1 MSLNSKSKIELID
14 AICEGPI
21 EGLVDASRKA
31 VFLNETIV
39 TGSQKNDEKVIFKQR
54 QGNQKQDLFSE
65 SSTLSAAQTVVINV
79 GEQVGKSYSEK
90 LTTDGTNTV
99 AKRDYGK
106 GQVARQLS
114 DENIDFVE
122 LIFRVPRLFCI
133 ASEGVARGQLFSA
146 SLKFQIS
153 IAGPDTGYKH
163 ILLSNNDNI
172 QNADQANILTGI
184 SNSPYQFKTQ
194 RIDLASVT
202 GSKVGPYRIRVRKL
216 EFGKTSQEREEAFE
230 ISFRDFKDTPKKT
243 PIASKRKDELIWDQ
257 IIIGTKLKA
266 TYPNTALVYMAIDA
280 EEYSTLPA
288 RAYDVKGLRVKIPS
302 NSYVATDG
310 SGRLIIDPN
319 VPFDGSLREDELH
332 WTTCPVCC
340 FYDLL
345 TNSRY
350 GAGDFIEESNLNW
363 VDLIEIAKYC
373 NDEVDTP
380 DGKEARF
387 AINTVIGTQTEAYNV
402 LQDMASIFR
411 GMLFW
416 KADNVQIA
424 ADHGGVSSNVL
435 HVYSNSN
442 VVDGSF
448 TYNGSS
454 LKSRSTRIKVR
465 YNDPE
470 NFYKPNY
477 ICVEDRDL
485 IKKYGVQE
493 KSIVAFGCTSKY
505 QAQRMGKWMMQSEKL
520 HNDTVTFSV
529 GLEGLNVLPG
539 QVFEV
544 SDEMRLGTRI
554 AGRIVGALVDRVVA
568 DQTVVLPPG
577 ANNKVSVVMKDGT
590 IETSSISSVINN
602 NTILVSPSFTQV
614 PPDNAIYAIKND
626 TAKLLKYRC
635 LSVAEGDGGVYTI
648 VGVRHDEALYDV
660 VESSDATLTLEQ
672 PFSLIGKPL
681 AAVEPLITFEQ
692 IDVGRNTTN
701 RATVSWSRGLAKYA
715 SRFKVSYRVGPNGN
729 TRAAFTDNTFID
741 IDDKLEPGKV
751 LFVEVQAVGLAP
763 DFKLSDAV
771 AVSREIPEPG
781 TSDPS
786 GGITTDPNDNDN
798 PIKIESVLR
807 PPDPE
812 DVTIEA
818 IGVDQVA
825 LRWGAT
831 ASGQKL
837 EGFVAV
843 IKHSSKTD
851 GSGSWAN
858 SSVLRKV
865 EARTTTVV
873 LPLLNG
879 EYLIKFQNEQNLRS
893 LNAVSAIINIPDGI
907 PRLNFE
913 VFREDQL
920 ANEFG
925 GDKVGVFYKQ
935 EYDGLILDG
944 DASFDAISNFDTFR
958 AGPDIL
964 ASEIVAGKVYTIL
977 AAGTTDFT
985 AVGAANN
992 NTGTIFT
999 ATGSATG
1006 SGTLYAFI
1014 DSHFG
1019 TQLTKGEYFFQKTVD
1034 LGGKY
1039 SVRMQ
1044 RVLTTRGLYASD
1056 LIDDRTE
1063 NVDTWSDFDGLVP
1076 DDTNV
1081 EVYFRKNIDT
1091 QNSLT
1096 PAGLTGDI
1104 VQEDGSKIEQ
1114 EDDVSAFKREAVLEF
1129 EDWIP
1134 LENNVYV
1141 GRFFQFKAVLTTD
1154 HVDQTPIVD
1163 QLGVTLQF
1171 ERRTESSKKI
1181 ASGQTSK
1188 SETFEKAFYTD
1199 ADTEVAVGIT
1209 AFDMNSGDYYRLT
1222 NVTGTG
1228 FTITFYNSSNTVI
1241 DKEFQYTAIGYG
1253 TQQS

>member
-39 TGSQKNDEKVIFKQR
+39 TGSQKQNEKVIFKQR
-54 QGNQKQDLFSE
+54 QGNQEQDLFSE
-65 SSTLSAAQTVVINV
+65 SSTLSAAQTVVVNV

-99 AKRDYGK
+99 AERDYGK
-106 GQVARQLS
+106 GQVVRQLS

-122 LIFRVPRLFCI
+122 LVFRVPRLFCI
-133 ASEGVARGQLFSA
+133 ASEGVARGQMFSA

-163 ILLSNNDNI
+163 ILISSNDNI
-172 QNADQANILTGI
+172 ENADHANILTGI

-202 GSKVGPYRIRVRKL
+202 GSKVGPYRIRVKKL

-230 ISFRDFKDTPKKT
+230 ISFRDFKDIPKKT

-288 RAYDVKGLRVKIPS
+288 RAYDVKGLKVKIPS
-302 NSYVATDG
+302 NANVATDG

-319 VPFDGSLREDELH
+319 VPFDGSLKEDELH

-350 GAGDFIEESNLNW
+350 GAGDFIEQSNLNW

-373 NDEVDTP
+373 NEEVSTP
-380 DGKEARF
+380 DGPEARF
-387 AINTVIGTQTEAYNV
+387 AINTVIGTQTEAYDV

-454 LKSRSTRIKVR
+454 LKSRSTRMKVR

-635 LSVAEGDGGVYTI
+635 LSVAEGDNGVYTI

-660 VESSDATLTLEQ
+660 VEGSDATLTLEQ

-681 AAVEPLITFEQ
+681 AAVEPLITFQQ
-692 IDVGRNTTN
+692 IDAGRNTTN

-715 SRFKVSYRVGPNGN
+715 SRFKVSYKIGSNGN
-729 TRAAFTDNTFID
+729 TRALFTDNTFID

-763 DFKLSDAV
+763 DFKLSDSV

-781 TSDPS
+781 TSDS
-786 GGITTDPNDNDN
+786 TGGITTDPNDNNN
-798 PIKIESVLR
+798 PIKVEAVLR

-818 IGVDQVA
+818 IGVDQVT

-837 EGFVAV
+837 EGFIAV

-858 SSVLRKV
+858 SSILRKV
-865 EARTTTVV
+865 EARTTSVV

-879 EYLIKFQNEQNLRS
+879 EYLIKFQNEQKLRS
-893 LNAVSAIINIPDGI
+893 ENAVSAIINIPDGI

-944 DASFDAISNFDTFR
+944 DASFDAISSLD
-958 AGPDIL
+958 G
-964 ASEIVAGKVYTIL
+964 
-977 AAGTTDFT
+977 FT
-985 AVGAANN
+985 AN
-992 NTGTIFT
+992 
-999 ATGSATG
+999 
-1006 SGTLYAFI
+1006 I
-1014 DSHFG
+1014 DTHFG

-1104 VQEDGSKIEQ
+1104 ALEDNSKILQEDNSSKLN
-1114 EDDVSAFKREAVLEF
+1114 REAVLEF

-1163 QLGVTLQF
+1163 ELGVTLQF
-1171 ERRTESSKKI
+1171 ERRTEN
-1181 ASGQTSK
+1181 SGTIDSGAVSK

-1199 ADTEVAVGIT
+1199 ANTEVAVGIT
-1209 AFDMNSGDYYRLT
+1209 ALNMQSGDYYRLT

-1228 FTITFYNSSNTVI
+1228 FTITFYDSSNTVI
-1241 DKEFQYTAIGYG
+1241 DRKFQYTAIGYG

>member
-39 TGSQKNDEKVIFKQR
+39 TGDQKDNEKVIFKQR
-54 QGNQKQDLFSE
+54 QGNQEQDLFSE
-65 SSTLSAAQTVVINV
+65 SSTLNAAQTVVINV
-79 GEQVGKSYSEK
+79 GEQVGSSYSER

-106 GQVARQLS
+106 GQVTRQLS

-122 LIFRVPRLFCI
+122 LVFSAPRLFCI
-133 ASEGVARGQLFSA
+133 ASEGVARGQMFSA

-163 ILLSNNDNI
+163 ILLSSNDNI
-172 QNADQANILTGI
+172 ENVDSANILTGI

-202 GSKVGPYRIRVRKL
+202 GSKVGPYRIRVKKL

-230 ISFRDFKDTPKKT
+230 ISFRDFKDIPKKT

-288 RAYDVKGLRVKIPS
+288 RAYDVKGLKVKIPS
-302 NSYVATDG
+302 NSNVATDG

-319 VPFDGSLREDELH
+319 VPFDGSLKEDELH

-350 GAGDFIEESNLNW
+350 GAGDFIEQSNLNW

-373 NDEVDTP
+373 NEEVDTP
-380 DGKEARF
+380 DGPEARF
-387 AINTVIGTQTEAYNV
+387 AINTVIGTQTEAYDV
-402 LQDMASIFR
+402 LQDMASVFR

-454 LKSRSTRIKVR
+454 LKSRSTRMKVR

-635 LSVAEGDGGVYTI
+635 LSVAEGEGGVYTI

-660 VESSDATLTLEQ
+660 VESSDATLTLEK

-681 AAVEPLITFEQ
+681 AAVEPLITFQQ
-692 IDVGRNTTN
+692 IDAGRNTTN

-715 SRFKVSYRVGPNGN
+715 SRFKVSYKIGPNGN
-729 TRAAFTDNTFID
+729 TRALFTDNTFID

-763 DFKLSDAV
+763 DFKLSDSV

-781 TSDPS
+781 TSDS
-786 GGITTDPNDNDN
+786 TGGITTDSNNN
-798 PIKIESVLR
+798 PIKVEAVLR

-818 IGVDQVA
+818 IGVDQVT

-837 EGFVAV
+837 EGFIAV

-858 SSVLRKV
+858 SSILRKV
-865 EARTTTVV
+865 EARTTSVV

-879 EYLIKFQNEQNLRS
+879 EYLIKFQNEQKLRS
-893 LNAVSAIINIPDGI
+893 ENAISAIINIPDGI

-913 VFREDQL
+913 VIREDQL

-925 GDKVGVFYKQ
+925 GDKVGVYYNQ
-935 EYDGLILDG
+935 DYDGLILDG
-944 DASFDAISNFDTFR
+944 DASFDAISSLD
-958 AGPDIL
+958 G
-964 ASEIVAGKVYTIL
+964 
-977 AAGTTDFT
+977 FT
-985 AVGAANN
+985 AN
-992 NTGTIFT
+992 
-999 ATGSATG
+999 
-1006 SGTLYAFI
+1006 I

-1019 TQLTKGEYFFQKTVD
+1019 TQLVRGEYFFQKTVD
-1034 LGGKY
+1034 LGGKF

-1063 NVDTWSDFDGLVP
+1063 LIDTWSDFDGDLP

-1081 EVYFRKNIDT
+1081 EVYFRKSDLAATVSDFVNEDGTDRILYEDNSNIE
-1091 QNSLT
+1091 QNSDL
-1096 PAGLTGDI
+1096 
-1104 VQEDGSKIEQ
+1104 
-1114 EDDVSAFKREAVLEF
+1114 AFD
-1129 EDWIP
+1129 DWIP

-1141 GRFFQFKAVLTTD
+1141 GRTFQFKAVLTTD

-1171 ERRTESSKKI
+1171 ERRTENSGTI
-1181 ASGQTSK
+1181 ASGTSSK
-1188 SETFEKAFYTD
+1188 AVLFEDAFYTD
-1199 ADTEVAVGIT
+1199 ADTEVTVGIT
-1209 AFDMNSGDYYRLT
+1209 AFEFQSGDYYRLT
-1222 NVTGTG
+1222 SVTGTG
-1228 FTITFYNSSNTVI
+1228 FTITFYNSSNAVI
-1241 DKEFQYTAIGYG
+1241 DRNFQYTAIGYG
-1253 TQQS
+1253 TKQS

>member
-39 TGSQKNDEKVIFKQR
+39 TGDQKDNEKVIFKQR
-54 QGNQKQDLFSE
+54 QGNQEQDLFSE
-65 SSTLSAAQTVVINV
+65 SSTLNAAQTVVINV
-79 GEQVGKSYSEK
+79 GEQVGSSYSEK

-99 AKRDYGK
+99 AKRNYGK
-106 GQVARQLS
+106 GQVTRQLF

-122 LIFRVPRLFCI
+122 LVFRVPRLFCI
-133 ASEGVARGQLFSA
+133 ASEGVARGQMFSA
-146 SLKFQIS
+146 SLKFQIA

-163 ILLSNNDNI
+163 ILLSSNDNI
-172 QNADQANILTGI
+172 ENVDSANILTGI

-202 GSKVGPYRIRVRKL
+202 GSKVGPYRIRVKKL

-230 ISFRDFKDTPKKT
+230 ISFRDFKDIPKKT

-288 RAYDVKGLRVKIPS
+288 RAYDVKGLKVKIPS
-302 NSYVATDG
+302 NSNVATDG

-319 VPFDGSLREDELH
+319 VPFDGSLKEDELH

-350 GAGDFIEESNLNW
+350 GAGDFIEQSNLNW

-373 NDEVDTP
+373 NEEVDTP
-380 DGKEARF
+380 DGPEARF
-387 AINTVIGTQTEAYNV
+387 AINTVIGTQTEAYDV
-402 LQDMASIFR
+402 LQDMASVFR

-454 LKSRSTRIKVR
+454 LKSRSTRMKVR

-635 LSVAEGDGGVYTI
+635 LSVAEGEGGVYTI

-660 VESSDATLTLEQ
+660 VESSDATLTLEK

-681 AAVEPLITFEQ
+681 AAVEPLITFQQ
-692 IDVGRNTTN
+692 IDAGRNTTN

-715 SRFKVSYRVGPNGN
+715 SRFKVSYKIGPNGN
-729 TRAAFTDNTFID
+729 TRALFTDNTFID

-763 DFKLSDAV
+763 DFKLSDSV

-781 TSDPS
+781 TSDS
-786 GGITTDPNDNDN
+786 TGGITTDSNNN
-798 PIKIESVLR
+798 PIKVEAVLR

-818 IGVDQVA
+818 IGVDQVT

-837 EGFVAV
+837 EGFIAV

-858 SSVLRKV
+858 SSILRKV
-865 EARTTTVV
+865 EARTTSVV

-879 EYLIKFQNEQNLRS
+879 EYLIKFQNEQKLRS
-893 LNAVSAIINIPDGI
+893 ENAVSAIINIPDGI

-944 DASFDAISNFDTFR
+944 DASFDAISSLD
-958 AGPDIL
+958 G
-964 ASEIVAGKVYTIL
+964 
-977 AAGTTDFT
+977 FT
-985 AVGAANN
+985 AN
-992 NTGTIFT
+992 
-999 ATGSATG
+999 
-1006 SGTLYAFI
+1006 I

-1096 PAGLTGDI
+1096 PAGLAGDI
-1104 VQEDGSKIEQ
+1104 ALEDNSKILQEDSSK
-1114 EDDVSAFKREAVLEF
+1114 FNREAVLEF

-1171 ERRTESSKKI
+1171 ERRTESSGTI
-1181 ASGQTSK
+1181 DSGAVSK

-1209 AFDMNSGDYYRLT
+1209 ALNMQSGDYYRLT

-1241 DKEFQYTAIGYG
+1241 DRKFQYTAIGYG

>member
-39 TGSQKNDEKVIFKQR
+39 TGSQKQNEKVIFKQR

-79 GEQVGKSYSEK
+79 GEQVGSSYSEK
-90 LTTDGTNTV
+90 LTKDGTNTV
-99 AKRDYGK
+99 DKRDYGK

-122 LIFRVPRLFCI
+122 LVFRVPRLFCI
-133 ASEGVARGQLFSA
+133 ASEGVARGQMFSA

-163 ILLSNNDNI
+163 ILLSNNNNI
-172 QNADQANILTGI
+172 ENVDGANILTGI

-194 RIDLASVT
+194 RINLASIT
-202 GSKVGPYRIRVRKL
+202 GSKVGPYRIRVKKL
-216 EFGKTSQEREEAFE
+216 EFGETSEEREEAFE

-257 IIIGTKLKA
+257 IIVGTKLKA

-288 RAYDVKGLRVKIPS
+288 RAYDVKGLKVKIPS
-302 NSYVATDG
+302 NANVATDG
-310 SGRLIIDPN
+310 SGRLIIDSN
-319 VPFDGSLREDELH
+319 VPFDGSLKEDELH

-350 GAGDFIEESNLNW
+350 GAGDFIEQSNLNW

-373 NDEVDTP
+373 NEEVDTP
-380 DGKEARF
+380 DGREARF
-387 AINTVIGTQTEAYNV
+387 AINTVIGTQTEAYSV

-424 ADHGGVSSNVL
+424 ADHGGVSSSVL

-454 LKSRSTRIKVR
+454 LKSRSTRMKVR

-477 ICVEDRDL
+477 ICIEDRDL

-590 IETSSISSVINN
+590 IETSSIVNVINN

-614 PPDNAIYAIKND
+614 PPDNAIFAIKND

-660 VESSDATLTLEQ
+660 VEGSDATLALEQ

-681 AAVEPLITFEQ
+681 AAVEPLITFQQ
-692 IDVGRNTTN
+692 IDAGRNTTN
-701 RATVSWSRGLAKYA
+701 RATVSWGRGLAKYA
-715 SRFKVSYRVGPNGN
+715 SRFKVSYKIGPNGN
-729 TRAAFTDNTFID
+729 TRALFTDNTFID

-763 DFKLSDAV
+763 DFKLSDPV
-771 AVSREIPEPG
+771 TVSREIPEPG
-781 TSDPS
+781 TSDS
-786 GGITTDPNDNDN
+786 TGGITTDPNDNNN
-798 PIKIESVLR
+798 PIKVEAVLR

-818 IGVDQVA
+818 IGVDQVT

-837 EGFVAV
+837 EGFIAV

-858 SSVLRKV
+858 SSILRKV
-865 EARTTTVV
+865 EARTTSVV

-879 EYLIKFQNEQNLRS
+879 EYLIKFQNEQKLRS
-893 LNAVSAIINIPDGI
+893 ENAVSAIINIPDGI

-925 GDKVGVFYKQ
+925 GDKVGVYYNQ
-935 EYDGLILDG
+935 DYDGLILDG
-944 DASFDAISNFDTFR
+944 DASFDAISSLD
-958 AGPDIL
+958 G
-964 ASEIVAGKVYTIL
+964 
-977 AAGTTDFT
+977 FT
-985 AVGAANN
+985 AN
-992 NTGTIFT
+992 
-999 ATGSATG
+999 
-1006 SGTLYAFI
+1006 I

-1019 TQLTKGEYFFQKTVD
+1019 TQLVRGEYFFQKTVD
-1034 LGGKY
+1034 LGGKF

-1063 NVDTWSDFDGLVP
+1063 LIDTWSDFDGDLP

-1081 EVYFRKNIDT
+1081 EVYFRKSDLAATVSDFVNEDGTDRILYEDNSSIE
-1091 QNSLT
+1091 QNSDL
-1096 PAGLTGDI
+1096 
-1104 VQEDGSKIEQ
+1104 
-1114 EDDVSAFKREAVLEF
+1114 AFDE
-1129 EDWIP
+1129 WIP

-1141 GRFFQFKAVLTTD
+1141 GRTFQFKAVLTTD

-1171 ERRTESSKKI
+1171 ERRTENSTTFSSESLRTLRDNDPDI
-1181 ASGQTSK
+1181 LTDVV
-1188 SETFEKAFYTD
+1188 FENAFYTD
-1199 ADTEVAVGIT
+1199 ADTEVTVGIT
-1209 AFDMNSGDYYRLT
+1209 AFELQSGDYYRITNLT
-1222 NVTGTG
+1222 GAG
-1228 FTITFYNSSNTVI
+1228 FDIDFYDSSNTVI
-1241 DKEFQYTAIGYG
+1241 DRNFQYTAIGYG
-1253 TQQS
+1253 TKQT

>member
-39 TGSQKNDEKVIFKQR
+39 TGNQKKNEKVIFRQR

-65 SSTLSAAQTVVINV
+65 SSTLSAAQTVTINV

-99 AKRDYGK
+99 AERDYGK

-114 DENIDFVE
+114 NENIDFVE
-122 LIFRVPRLFCI
+122 LVFRVPRLFCI
-133 ASEGVARGQLFSA
+133 ASEGVARGQMFSA
-146 SLKFQIS
+146 SLKFEIA

-172 QNADQANILTGI
+172 QNVDRANILTGI

-194 RIDLASVT
+194 RIDLASIT
-202 GSKVGPYRIRVRKL
+202 GSKVGPYRIRVKKL
-216 EFGKTSQEREEAFE
+216 EFGETSEEREEAFE
-230 ISFRDFKDTPKKT
+230 ISFRDFKDIPKKT

-257 IIIGTKLKA
+257 IIVGTKLKA

-288 RAYDVKGLRVKIPS
+288 RAYDIKGLKVKIPS
-302 NSYVATDG
+302 NSNVATDG

-319 VPFDGSLREDELH
+319 VPFDGSLKEDELH

-350 GAGDFIEESNLNW
+350 GAGDFIEQSNLNW

-373 NDEVDTP
+373 NEEVDTP

-387 AINTVIGTQTEAYNV
+387 AINTVIGTQTEAYDV

-454 LKSRSTRIKVR
+454 LKSRSTRMKVR

-470 NFYKPNY
+470 NFYKPNF

-602 NTILVSPSFTQV
+602 NTIVVSPSFTQV

-660 VESSDATLTLEQ
+660 VEGSDATLTLES
-672 PFSLIGKPL
+672 PFSLLDQPL
-681 AAVEPLITFEQ
+681 EAAELLITFQQ
-692 IDVGRNTTN
+692 IDVG
-701 RATVSWSRGLAKYA
+701 
-715 SRFKVSYRVGPNGN
+715 
-729 TRAAFTDNTFID
+729 
-741 IDDKLEPGKV
+741 
-751 LFVEVQAVGLAP
+751 
-763 DFKLSDAV
+763 
-771 AVSREIPEPG
+771 
-781 TSDPS
+781 
-786 GGITTDPNDNDN
+786 
-798 PIKIESVLR
+798 
-807 PPDPE
+807 
-812 DVTIEA
+812 
-818 IGVDQVA
+818 
-825 LRWGAT
+825 
-831 ASGQKL
+831 
-837 EGFVAV
+837 
-843 IKHSSKTD
+843 
-851 GSGSWAN
+851 
-858 SSVLRKV
+858 
-865 EARTTTVV
+865 
-873 LPLLNG
+873 
-879 EYLIKFQNEQNLRS
+879 
-893 LNAVSAIINIPDGI
+893 
-907 PRLNFE
+907 
-913 VFREDQL
+913 
-920 ANEFG
+920 
-925 GDKVGVFYKQ
+925 
-935 EYDGLILDG
+935 
-944 DASFDAISNFDTFR
+944 
-958 AGPDIL
+958 
-964 ASEIVAGKVYTIL
+964 
-977 AAGTTDFT
+977 
-985 AVGAANN
+985 
-992 NTGTIFT
+992 
-999 ATGSATG
+999 
-1006 SGTLYAFI
+1006 
-1014 DSHFG
+1014 
-1019 TQLTKGEYFFQKTVD
+1019 
-1034 LGGKY
+1034 
-1039 SVRMQ
+1039 
-1044 RVLTTRGLYASD
+1044 
-1056 LIDDRTE
+1056 
-1063 NVDTWSDFDGLVP
+1063 
-1076 DDTNV
+1076 
-1081 EVYFRKNIDT
+1081 
-1091 QNSLT
+1091 
-1096 PAGLTGDI
+1096 
-1104 VQEDGSKIEQ
+1104 
-1114 EDDVSAFKREAVLEF
+1114 
-1129 EDWIP
+1129 
-1134 LENNVYV
+1134 
-1141 GRFFQFKAVLTTD
+1141 
-1154 HVDQTPIVD
+1154 
-1163 QLGVTLQF
+1163 
-1171 ERRTESSKKI
+1171 
-1181 ASGQTSK
+1181 
-1188 SETFEKAFYTD
+1188 
-1199 ADTEVAVGIT
+1199 
-1209 AFDMNSGDYYRLT
+1209 
-1222 NVTGTG
+1222 
-1228 FTITFYNSSNTVI
+1228 
-1241 DKEFQYTAIGYG
+1241 
-1253 TQQS
+1253 

>member
-39 TGSQKNDEKVIFKQR
+39 TGNQKENEKVIFRQR

-65 SSTLSAAQTVVINV
+65 SSTLSAAQAVIINV

-106 GQVARQLS
+106 GQVVRQLS
-114 DENIDFVE
+114 NENIDFVE
-122 LIFRVPRLFCI
+122 LVFRVPRLFCI
-133 ASEGVARGQLFSA
+133 ASEGVARGQMFSA
-146 SLKFQIS
+146 SLKFEIA

-172 QNADQANILTGI
+172 QNVDRANILTGI

-194 RIDLASVT
+194 RIDLASIT
-202 GSKVGPYRIRVRKL
+202 GSKVGPYRIRVKKL
-216 EFGKTSQEREEAFE
+216 EFGETSEEREEAFE
-230 ISFRDFKDTPKKT
+230 ISFRDFKDIPKKT

-257 IIIGTKLKA
+257 IIVGTKLKA

-288 RAYDVKGLRVKIPS
+288 RAYDIKGLKVKIPS
-302 NSYVATDG
+302 NSNVATDG

-319 VPFDGSLREDELH
+319 VPFDGSLKEDELH

-350 GAGDFIEESNLNW
+350 GAGDFIEQSNLNW

-373 NDEVDTP
+373 NEEVETP

-387 AINTVIGTQTEAYNV
+387 AINTVIGTQTEAYDV

-454 LKSRSTRIKVR
+454 LKSRSTRMKVR

-470 NFYKPNY
+470 NFYKPNF

-602 NTILVSPSFTQV
+602 NTIVVSPSFTQV

-660 VESSDATLTLEQ
+660 VEGSDATLTLES
-672 PFSLIGKPL
+672 PFSLLDQPL
-681 AAVEPLITFEQ
+681 EAAELLITFQQ

-701 RATVSWSRGLAKYA
+701 RATVSWSRGLARYA
-715 SRFKVSYRVGPNGN
+715 SRFKVSYKVGPNGN
-729 TRAAFTDNTFID
+729 LRSLFTDNTFID
-741 IDDKLEPGKV
+741 IDDRLEPGKV
-751 LFVEVQAVGLAP
+751 LFVAVQAVGLAP
-763 DFKLSDAV
+763 DFKLSNLA
-771 AVSREIPEPG
+771 AVSRQIPEPG
-781 TSDPS
+781 TSDPT
-786 GGITTDPNDNDN
+786 GGITTDPNDNNN

-851 GSGSWAN
+851 GSASWAN
-858 SSVLRKV
+858 SSILRKI

-879 EYLIKFQNEQNLRS
+879 EYLIKFENEQNLRS

-944 DASFDAISNFDTFR
+944 DASFDAISSLD
-958 AGPDIL
+958 
-964 ASEIVAGKVYTIL
+964 
-977 AAGTTDFT
+977 DFT
-985 AVGAANN
+985 AN
-992 NTGTIFT
+992 
-999 ATGSATG
+999 
-1006 SGTLYAFI
+1006 I

-1019 TQLTKGEYFFQKTVD
+1019 TQFTKGEYFFQKTVD
-1034 LGGKY
+1034 LGGKF

-1096 PAGLTGDI
+1096 PAGLAGDI
-1104 VQEDGSKIEQ
+1104 ALEDNSKILQEDNSSK
-1114 EDDVSAFKREAVLEF
+1114 FNREAVLEF

-1163 QLGVTLQF
+1163 ELGVTLQF
-1171 ERRTESSKKI
+1171 ERRTESSGTI
-1181 ASGQTSK
+1181 DSGAVSK

-1209 AFDMNSGDYYRLT
+1209 ALNMQSGDYYRLT

-1241 DKEFQYTAIGYG
+1241 DRKFQYTAIGYG